1 MSKMANKVQAA
12 SQAAKQSIS
21 TPKHSVDELVSEFNR
36 LSTDE
41 AQNLWELE
49 EIIVH
54 VEGELGDRL
63 KDEFYKR
70 VGLDPKGSTVRK
82 FKKCG
87 EKHTRFEPYK
97 DKLPTAWTTR
107 YPLATMSDADFD
119 KVATSG
125 VLHRHVPL
133 SEIEKYVSASPQ
145 KKRKPKL
152 NVLFDVYKVKEIGR
166 QREFVRRLK
175 ELADEFNVELTAPQ
189 DSNALAELVKGL
201 ENPTEKKAA

>member
-1 MSKMANKVQAA
+1 MSKMTNKVQAA
-12 SQAAKQSIS
+12 SEAVKQSM
-21 TPKHSVDELVSEFNR
+21 PKRSVDELISEFNR
-36 LSTDE
+36 LSADE
-41 AQNLWELE
+41 GQNLWELE
-49 EIIVH
+49 AIIVA
-54 VEGELGDRL
+54 VEGELGSWL
-63 KDEFYKR
+63 KEKFYKG
-70 VGLDPKGSTVRK
+70 VGLEAKGSTVRK

-87 EKHTRFEPYK
+87 EAHTRFEPYK
-97 DKLPTAWTTR
+97 DKIPIAWTTR

-125 VLHRHVPL
+125 VLHRHVPW
-133 SEIEKYVSASPQ
+133 SEIQKFMSVSP

-201 ENPTEKKAA
+201 ENATEKKAA

>member
-1 MSKMANKVQAA
+1 MTTKVQAA
-12 SQAAKQSIS
+12 SQAVKQSIS
-21 TPKHSVDELVSEFNR
+21 TPERSVEELVSEFNR

-63 KDEFYKR
+63 KEEFYKR
-70 VGLDPKGSTVRK
+70 VELDPKGSTVRK

-97 DKLPTAWTTR
+97 DKIPIAWTTR

-125 VLHRHVPL
+125 VLHRHVPWP
-133 SEIEKYVSASPQ
+133 EIQKFMSVSP

-152 NVLFDVYKVKEIGR
+152 NVLFDVYKVKETGR
-166 QREFVRRLK
+166 QCEFVRRLK

-189 DSNALAELVKGL
+189 DSNALAELIKSF
-201 ENPTEKKAA
+201 ENASEKKAA